1 MKWTWRTG
9 LGVLLKFQWLSVRSP
24 GRLAGLAAACLLTVG
39 CSTAQI
45 DQIPASMGGL
55 PEGTPARPAV
65 APAFPAVHDMPPQ
78 RAQPLLDEDEQKRLE
93 QELIR
98 ARNRNTGQSR
108 NP

>member
-9 LGVLLKFQWLSVRSP
+9 PGVLLRFQRLSVWSQGRP
-24 GRLAGLAAACLLTVG
+24 GAVVAVCLLTAA

-65 APAFPAVHDMPPQ
+65 APAYPAVHDMPPQ